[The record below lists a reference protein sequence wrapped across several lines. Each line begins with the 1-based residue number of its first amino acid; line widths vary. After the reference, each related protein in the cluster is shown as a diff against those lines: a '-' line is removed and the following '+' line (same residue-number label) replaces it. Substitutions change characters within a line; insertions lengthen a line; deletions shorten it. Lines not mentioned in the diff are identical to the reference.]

1 MYVLLLMIFV
11 HNDSLQLL
19 LYISDFTMLVA
30 FVNRGMGAP
39 RVVRTDLVAEE
50 LRDARFGL

>member
-1 MYVLLLMIFV
+1 MYVLLLMIFF

-19 LYISDFTMLVA
+19 LYISDFTTIVA

-50 LRDARFGL
+50 LRHARFGL

>member
-1 MYVLLLMIFV
+1 MYVLLLMIFF

-39 RVVRTDLVAEE
+39 RVVRTDLAAEE